1 MARRLSKKTKCQL
14 CLSGI
19 KNNDCTH
26 NLLAAKLTNLKSRG
40 YLTQPDSGFYIL
52 LREIENSFELNA
64 QSPNVFDDTI
74 DHFFNKNYLIPFPC
88 DEHKHEIVQ
97 FIFVSYLT
105 MRMRQFTWMNNKQT
119 KSTNKVKKKLSKLVP
134 H

>member
-1 MARRLSKKTKCQL
+1 MARRVSNKTKCKL

-19 KNNDCTH
+19 TNNDST
-26 NLLAAKLTNLKSRG
+26 NLPAAKLTNLKSRG
-40 YLTQPDSGFYIL
+40 YLIQPDSGFYIL
-52 LREIENSFELNA
+52 LRQIEDSFALNA
-64 QSPNVFDDTI
+64 QRPNAFDDTI
-74 DHFFNKNYLIPFPC
+74 DHFFNKNYLVPFPC
-88 DEHKHEIVQ
+88 NEHKHEIIQ

-105 MRMRQFTWMNNKQT
+105 MRMRQFTWMSNKQS